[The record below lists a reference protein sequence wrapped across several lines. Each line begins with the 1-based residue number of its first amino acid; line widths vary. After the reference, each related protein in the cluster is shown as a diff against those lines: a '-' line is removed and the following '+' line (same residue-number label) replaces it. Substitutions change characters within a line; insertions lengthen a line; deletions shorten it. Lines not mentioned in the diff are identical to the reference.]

1 MIELGQLQ
9 RTPMFD
15 NLRDDA
21 NSNPLY
27 EDDKAQAKS
36 AAGTVA
42 PTARPKSTK
51 FLGMTAQQRFIIAAM
66 LMIAV
71 CVLGIMLLL
80 VTGRLGLY

>member
-1 MIELGQLQ
+1 
-9 RTPMFD
+9 MFD
-15 NLRDDA
+15 NLRNDA
-21 NSNPLY
+21 SASSLY
-27 EDDKAQAKS
+27 KDDKVQAQS
-36 AAGTVA
+36 ADRIA
-42 PTARPKSTK
+42 PAARPRSTK